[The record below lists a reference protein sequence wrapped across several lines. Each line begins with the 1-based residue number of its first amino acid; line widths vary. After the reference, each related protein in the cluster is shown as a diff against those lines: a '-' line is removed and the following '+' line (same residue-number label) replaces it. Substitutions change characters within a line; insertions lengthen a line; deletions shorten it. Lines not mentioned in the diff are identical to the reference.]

1 MARFCY
7 ASPMRYLFVH
17 QNFPGQ
23 FRHVARALA
32 DDPANEVV
40 GLGEAERIKTQG
52 RIHPRV
58 ALAGY
63 PAPKKAGPETHHYLR
78 EYEAH
83 VRRGQQAA
91 RAARQLKLR
100 GFQPDVVVV
109 HPGWG
114 EALFLREL
122 FPQARHVHY
131 CEYYYRPDGADVAFD
146 PEFPSGFDDRLR
158 IKLKNSTQ
166 LVGLMDCD
174 AGVAPTRWQRSLY
187 PAQLQPAIQVLHEGI
202 DTDLARPSPEATLE
216 VDGHVLRAGDEVV
229 TYVARNLEP
238 YRGFHRFLRAL
249 PLLQQRRPRAR
260 VLIVGGDDVS
270 YGRRLPGATT
280 YRAHYRAEL
289 EEQVDW
295 TRVHF
300 LGKLPYQRYLNVLQ
314 VSAAHVYLTYP
325 FVLSWSMLEAMA
337 CGCLVVGSATAP
349 VQEVIADGENGLL
362 TDFFD
367 AERLAATV
375 ARALAEPDAMAPLRA
390 RARDFVREHYD
401 LHTRCLPAWV
411 EFLKQ

>member
-1 MARFCY
+1 
-7 ASPMRYLFVH
+7 MRYLFVH

-40 GLGEAERIKTQG
+40 GMGEAERIKAHG
-52 RIHPRV
+52 RIHPRITLV
-58 ALAGY
+58 GY
-63 PAPKKAGPETHHYLR
+63 PAPKKAGTETHHYLR
-78 EYEAH
+78 EYEGH
-83 VRRGQQAA
+83 VRRGQQVA
-91 RAARQLKLR
+91 RAAQQLAAR
-100 GFQPDVVVV
+100 GFRPDVVVV

-122 FPQARHVHY
+122 FPRARHVHY
-131 CEYYYRPDGADVAFD
+131 CEYYYHADGADVAFD

-158 IKLKNSTQ
+158 IKLKNNTQ
-166 LVGLMDCD
+166 LIGLMECD
-174 AGVAPTRWQRSLY
+174 AGIAPTRWQQSLY
-187 PAQLQPAIQVLHEGI
+187 PAPLRPAISVLHEGI
-202 DTDLARPSPEATLE
+202 DTGVLQPVPQATLD

-238 YRGFHRFLRAL
+238 YRGFHRFMRAL
-249 PLLQQRRPRAR
+249 PLLQKLRPQAR

-270 YGRRLPGATT
+270 YGRRLPAGTT
-280 YRAHYRAEL
+280 YRQKYCAEL
-289 EEQVDW
+289 EGQVDW
-295 TRVHF
+295 SRVHF
-300 LGKLPYQRYLNVLQ
+300 LGKLPYLRYLNVLQ

-349 VQEVIADGENGLL
+349 VQEVITDGENGLL

-367 AERLAATV
+367 V
-375 ARALAEPDAMAPLRA
+375 
-390 RARDFVREHYD
+390 
-401 LHTRCLPAWV
+401 
-411 EFLKQ
+411 